1 MKSDESVLLEER
13 VEFLRRCLEHM
24 HSQTTML
31 LNNDLVGLEQ
41 SISVEAVLCD
51 QLKSHQISLTGKSLG
66 QDLNDV
72 ELPIYNQLR
81 YVVKEL
87 DAVTVKNAALV
98 RNGLEFIETMME
110 ELRPSQ
116 TYTPSL
122 RRNIKP
128 PESKFRVTG

>member
-1 MKSDESVLLEER
+1 MKRDESILLEER

-41 SISVEAVLCD
+41 SMSVEAVLCE
-51 QLKSHQISLTGKSLG
+51 QLESQQIRLTRRSLG
-66 QDLNDV
+66 ENPNDV

-81 YVVKEL
+81 YLAKEL
-87 DAVTVKNAALV
+87 DAVNVKNAALV
-98 RNGLEFIETMME
+98 RNGLEFVETLME

>member
-1 MKSDESVLLEER
+1 
-13 VEFLRRCLEHM
+13 M

-51 QLKSHQISLTGKSLG
+51 QLKSHQVSLTGKSLG

-87 DAVTVKNAALV
+87 DAVNVKNAALV
-98 RNGLEFIETMME
+98 RNGLEFVETMME